1 MLRCSSE
8 GGLGGVVLGWKGPQ
22 LLITI
27 QCKACWA
34 AASHH
39 CFLCPKHQQN
49 LTYSV
54 AQPDMFQKVQQN
66 CANLFRTA
74 PRLVFGP
81 PFCYTYAELHLLW
94 LAPTALFPRMYVT
107 EHYPLTMHIMSSD
120 SRLAPT
126 GCH

>member
-1 MLRCSSE
+1 MRKDQVTAHVLIWEGNWAGGGLKQEGTAGRGAVRGRPCQCSDAHQRAV
-8 GGLGGVVLGWKGPQ
+8 LGGVVLGWKGPQ

-54 AQPDMFQKVQQN
+54 AEPDMFRKCSKTVLI
-66 CANLFRTA
+66 CS
-74 PRLVFGP
+74 
-81 PFCYTYAELHLLW
+81 ELH
-94 LAPTALFPRMYVT
+94 P
-107 EHYPLTMHIMSSD
+107 D
-120 SRLAPT
+120 
-126 GCH
+126 